1 VKLRATLLGDPVML
15 SGRLPTGEL
24 VVCTRS
30 ALRHI
35 QTERSRTI
43 TREQLVRCLKD
54 PIRILK
60 DERDQHS
67 ARSKIYAFRRTANP
81 LGLKG
86 HRMQRLIVHMKPC
99 KLVLGIFSVHWV
111 TTALKSSKLPPK
123 GIVVWERHGESQ

>member
-1 VKLRATLLGDPVML
+1 ML
-15 SGRLPTGEL
+15 FGRLPTGEL

-30 ALRHI
+30 VLRHI
-35 QTERSRTI
+35 QIEKNRTI
-43 TREQLVRCLKD
+43 TREQLVRCLND

-86 HRMQRLIVHMKPC
+86 RRMQRLIVHMKPC
-99 KLVLGIFSVHWV
+99 RLMLGIFSVSWV

-123 GIVVWERHGESQ
+123 GIAVWERNGKSQ